1 MYGCFDAH
9 VVMTASTTP
18 PNASEAEP
26 MFLCEVLSALQ
37 RAPQTTAE
45 LNLDAPQGSPRASGT
60 HPAAQPELPRWTSC
74 VTKCTQTLSGG
85 NMRWT
90 APAAHAASPPGSHL
104 SRQRLSFR
112 LRFVRHR
119 FLKKKQKQSS
129 VQLQTHHPP
138 PARCRP
144 VLTAD
149 SRADLLFGTSS
160 AASAPLAATYQHKR
174 HASGGACAARRGGPA
189 ESTWRAARPA
199 PSLRRRFRIAS
210 LGRAPAARRRTFQTT
225 PLKRAVVPSA
235 GFLRR
240 AARRRVQPG
249 GDSRF
254 PRPPFFPRSPPHA
267 QRSPP
272 PLFPP
277 RFTFLFGMAKRTV
290 APARLLLRSECLT
303 ARRCAGKPPPPSQQ
317 RQRRRNRI
325 QPDWRGRGGA
335 GGDALHA
342 RRQPP
347 APPPAGQQRGG
358 GWTAPGLPSRRGG
371 ASHLTTA
378 RA

>member
-45 LNLDAPQGSPRASGT
+45 FNPDAPQGPPRASGT

-254 PRPPFFPRSPPHA
+254 PRPPFFPRSPPP
-267 QRSPP
+267 RSTFPASAVPP
-272 PLFPP
+272 SLHLSLRHGEAHGGSRPAAAALWVPHRQALRRETAPP
-277 RFTFLFGMAKRTV
+277 IPA
-290 APARLLLRSECLT
+290 APA
-303 ARRCAGKPPPPSQQ
+303 APQQDPAGLAGE
-317 RQRRRNRI
+317 R
-325 QPDWRGRGGA
+325 RGRGRRAPRSAAAASAASRGA
-335 GGDALHA
+335 AA
-342 RRQPP
+342 
-347 APPPAGQQRGG
+347 GG